1 MQTERGKFGLESPEE
16 ARTMCHAALLWE
28 KVEGAQL
35 YRIYVDGKET
45 AVTDKTDYTLRELES
60 GHSYDIYVE
69 ASAGLDTVVSSHVTI
84 KTRDKSVLLDV
95 TDFGAVGDGRTLNTQ
110 AVQAAIDGCPP
121 GGTVMIPAGIFLTG
135 ALFLKSDMTLYMEE
149 GSKLLGSSRLEDF
162 PLITC
167 RFEGREQ
174 VCYASLLNTGE
185 EEEKD
190 FHSITIAGKG
200 TIDANG
206 MLLRKLE
213 LAEGK
218 GKPGRTICLRR
229 TDGVYLEGITVRQ
242 SPAWCVHLVYCN
254 HVSLNGV
261 HIHTKY
267 DEKGNRYEGI
277 ANGDGLDPDSCSY
290 VKVFNC
296 TIASQDD
303 CIAIK
308 AGRNEEGR
316 RVGIPSEH
324 IRISNCTFLSGFGVA
339 VGSEMSGGVRDVLV
353 QDCTFRDTYS
363 ICSIKAPRGRGG
375 IVENI
380 TYDSMKHCNHSREH
394 QDCKWFRGAIY
405 IDQFYSHD
413 EYDWENPQPVDE
425 GTSHIRNI
433 TLKNMEAETVTGN
446 AVFLAGLPESPLENI
461 RLVNVKAGGRY
472 GMKAANIRNLQ
483 MENVTIGAREG
494 GAYEYHAVSGKKE
507 GGEIGSNE

>member
-1 MQTERGKFGLESPEE
+1 
-16 ARTMCHAALLWE
+16 
-28 KVEGAQL
+28 
-35 YRIYVDGKET
+35 
-45 AVTDKTDYTLRELES
+45 
-60 GHSYDIYVE
+60 
-69 ASAGLDTVVSSHVTI
+69 
-84 KTRDKSVLLDV
+84 
-95 TDFGAVGDGRTLNTQ
+95 
-110 AVQAAIDGCPP
+110 
-121 GGTVMIPAGIFLTG
+121 
-135 ALFLKSDMTLYMEE
+135 
-149 GSKLLGSSRLEDF
+149 
-162 PLITC
+162 
-167 RFEGREQ
+167 
-174 VCYASLLNTGE
+174 
-185 EEEKD
+185 
-190 FHSITIAGKG
+190 
-200 TIDANG
+200 

-218 GKPGRTICLRR
+218 GKPGRAICLRR

-324 IRISNCTFLSGFGVA
+324 IRISNCTF
-339 VGSEMSGGVRDVLV
+339 RDV
-353 QDCTFRDTYS
+353 YS

-375 IVENI
+375 MVEDI
-380 TYDSMKHCNHSREH
+380 TYDSIKHCNHSREH
-394 QDCKWFRGAIY
+394 QDCKWFRGAVY

-413 EYDWENPQPVDE
+413 EYDWENSQPVDD

-461 RLVNVKAGGRY
+461 RLINVKAGGRY

-483 MENVTIGAREG
+483 MENVTVGAREG

-507 GGEIGSNE
+507 GGEIRSNG